1 MIAPDPNSLCRIAEP
16 YYYDYGCVEDIES
29 VPAEIRAHID
39 KCSHCRNK
47 TDHLESWLAKA
58 MVSFV
63 QNTAETNLAKLSNL
77 KLHLAYI
84 DRRVGCNTV
93 KPFLPGLLDPALK
106 ISIPTPITAHLD
118 NCPQCSE
125 DLEAI
130 RDLGLTRIQ
139 LYRLSHLFTEEPS
152 RCSSVDPEMEKVVR
166 SIAAMDFGGATAEAL
181 EHLCKCT
188 VCRDSLFE
196 LRRKDADGLQEQA
209 QAGEFPCESV
219 GASDVFDYCFPYG
232 IDPADDQYAG
242 FRSSFTSHVLTCRT
256 CLAKMQEV
264 HKIVGGI
271 IEQPES
277 GLITVYHVDESAEAR
292 TGGQSD
298 DPYAGFPI
306 SVELISPEQIERGQ
320 QFANGEVIA
329 ALKSKIP
336 AMSFRPLLKAGLA
349 IAAAVLIVCALFINM
364 PTAKGVTIRQIY
376 EAIEKIKN
384 VHISSFVPGKSEP
397 IQERWVSRAS
407 NIYIV
412 KTGDQFVLWDLGN
425 GLKKSKQTRNA
436 NIQTTRLSAEDSAWL
451 ERRVR
456 GTLGLVPF
464 DDISQIPPDAEWARV
479 TEKQLESV
487 VEGIEIYDLAWT
499 TAGPAGS
506 EIFRKWRVFID
517 RKTDLPRRTES
528 FEKLTSEDE
537 YVPIVVQ
544 VIECLSDSEM
554 QTILREFLA
563 D

>member
-1 MIAPDPNSLCRIAEP
+1 MIAPDPNSFCRMAEP
-16 YYYDYGCVEDIES
+16 YYYYYGCVEDIES
-29 VPAEIRAHID
+29 IPAEILAHID

-58 MVSFV
+58 IVSFV
-63 QNTAETNLAKLSNL
+63 QNTGETNLAKLSNL

-125 DLEAI
+125 DLETI

-139 LYRLSHLFTEEPS
+139 LYRLSQLFTEGPC
-152 RCSSVDPEMEKVVR
+152 RCSSVDSEMEKVVR
-166 SIAAMDFGGATAEAL
+166 SVAAMNFGGTTAEAL
-181 EHLCKCT
+181 EHLCKCA

-232 IDPADDQYAG
+232 IDPANDQYAG

-271 IEQPES
+271 IERPES
-277 GLITVYHVDESAEAR
+277 GLITVYHVDESAEAQ

-306 SVELISPEQIERGQ
+306 RVELISPEQIERGQ
-320 QFANGEVIA
+320 SSVNGEVIA
-329 ALKSKIP
+329 ALKPKIP
-336 AMSFRPLLKAGLA
+336 AKSFRPLLKAGLA
-349 IAAAVLIVCALFINM
+349 VAAAILIVCALFINM
-364 PTAKGVTIRQIY
+364 PTAGAVTIEQIY
-376 EAIEKIKN
+376 KAIEKMKN
-384 VHISSFVPGKSEP
+384 IHILSSVPNKKEP
-397 IQERWVSRAS
+397 VQERWVSRTLNVYMS
-407 NIYIV
+407 
-412 KTGDQFVLWDLGN
+412 KTGDELVFWDVNSGMMKRKGAGTAGVETVPVN
-425 GLKKSKQTRNA
+425 TEMSVAIASKIRGL
-436 NIQTTRLSAEDSAWL
+436 
-451 ERRVR
+451 
-456 GTLGLVPF
+456 LGLVPF

-479 TEKQLESV
+479 TEKELESV